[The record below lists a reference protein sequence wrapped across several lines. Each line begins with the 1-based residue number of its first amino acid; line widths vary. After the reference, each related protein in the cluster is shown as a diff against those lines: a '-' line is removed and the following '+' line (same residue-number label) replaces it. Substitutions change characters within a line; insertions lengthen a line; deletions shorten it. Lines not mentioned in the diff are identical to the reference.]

1 MTDHRTKY
9 QQKAKRAQAKAQVN
23 RDVARKKLLRQRE
36 KLAQR
41 RRNNVAQ
48 STARTESRTS
58 SANPSD
64 HSTVPPQKTN
74 AQNAAR
80 HAHSTVPPTP
90 KYSTVQARTRLYGQR
105 LHRATTASS
114 TANET
119 AAAESEDADDKS
131 AAHTDSTTPS
141 ESSADE

>member
-9 QQKAKRAQAKAQVN
+9 QQKAKRAQTKAQVN

-58 SANPSD
+58 SANPSN

-80 HAHSTVPPTP
+80 RSHSTVPPAP
-90 KYSTVQARTRLYGQR
+90 KYSTVQARIRLYGQR
-105 LHRATTASS
+105 LHRATTASATVNESATTESEGADDESVAHADS
-114 TANET
+114 TA
-119 AAAESEDADDKS
+119 
-131 AAHTDSTTPS
+131 PS
-141 ESSADE
+141 ESSTDE